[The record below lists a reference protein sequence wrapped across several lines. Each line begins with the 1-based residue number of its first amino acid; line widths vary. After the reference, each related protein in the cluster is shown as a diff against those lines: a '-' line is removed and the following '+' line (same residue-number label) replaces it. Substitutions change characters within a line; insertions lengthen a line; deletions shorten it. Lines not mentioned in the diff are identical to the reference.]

1 MHGNS
6 SLLPETVSDKVNIA
20 LHKIARK
27 PVPSYVP
34 LPAQRHRRHDS
45 KGSRLSVQVSP
56 KPPNA
61 LRGVISLWKWEIVS
75 LAVSCVVFIVA
86 IVILRAYENKGLSHW
101 KAPISI
107 NAVIAIISTIFKG
120 ALIVPIS
127 NGLLPFISL
136 SVVLILIVSRY
147 QSVEMAFFL
156 EGAAEYCNNGRLRPS
171 KQRCLGF
178 STVSNQAIH

>member
-1 MHGNS
+1 MAIQRRTEMHGNS
-6 SLLPETVSDKVNIA
+6 SLRPETVSDKVNTA

-27 PVPSYVP
+27 PVPSYAP

-75 LAVSCVVFIVA
+75 LAVSCVVFTVA
-86 IVILRAYENKGLSHW
+86 IVILRAYENKGLAHW

-127 NGLLPFISL
+127 NGL
-136 SVVLILIVSRY
+136 Y
-147 QSVEMAFFL
+147 T
-156 EGAAEYCNNGRLRPS
+156 N
-171 KQRCLGF
+171 
-178 STVSNQAIH
+178 